1 MRNETVIQRQ
11 EHSETDN
18 LQKQK
23 QNEFYQPQYNK
34 LHTSPAERHE
44 MTDSVNRIRFYPLN
58 LYLCFISAFLF
69 IYYFIFLVLFCL
81 GVFGGH
87 GCAAAKVTTPLLTPL
102 LGIHS
107 FSHEWLRGSVARWL
121 GCLLATHSRR

>member
-23 QNEFYQPQYNK
+23 QNEFYQPQYSK

-69 IYYFIFLVLFCL
+69 IYYFIFFGSFLFGRVWWSRVCCRQSDDAAPHSVTRYSLVQ
-81 GVFGGH
+81 
-87 GCAAAKVTTPLLTPL
+87 
-102 LGIHS
+102 S
-107 FSHEWLRGSVARWL
+107 
-121 GCLLATHSRR
+121 